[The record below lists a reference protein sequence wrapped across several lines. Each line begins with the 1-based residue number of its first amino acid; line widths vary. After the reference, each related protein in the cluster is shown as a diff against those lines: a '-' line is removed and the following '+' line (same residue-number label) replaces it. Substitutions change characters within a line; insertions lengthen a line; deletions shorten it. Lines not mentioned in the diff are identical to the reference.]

1 MRSLRRLRLSFLFG
15 GCPTHMNRLAALVVC
30 GLSVFLTGCAKPEV
44 RPFDTSD
51 PIDRVVEKES
61 ASRIFPSGPFQ
72 PIRLPPTASI
82 ALVTSNALIY
92 EGLAIKPVKK
102 FTIVGTREVLI
113 HEDKYTAVRV
123 ITSSR
128 EMVVLLR
135 FQENTNFPQFAGWWS
150 RVYDGK

>member
-1 MRSLRRLRLSFLFG
+1 MN
-15 GCPTHMNRLAALVVC
+15 MNRLSIVAVC
-30 GLSVFLTGCAKPEV
+30 GLTLFLTGCAKPGV
-44 RPFDTSD
+44 RPSDTMD
-51 PIDRVVEKES
+51 PIDRVVERES
-61 ASRIFPSGPFQ
+61 ASRIFPSGPFH

-82 ALVTSNALIY
+82 ALVTSNALMY
-92 EGLAIKPVKK
+92 GGLAIKPVKK

-113 HEDKYTAVRV
+113 HEDKYAAVRV
-123 ITSSR
+123 TTSSR